1 MDDVL
6 TRLGA
11 VESDLSTIK
20 VDVSAIKAQIPYL
33 ATKSEVSDAK
43 NSIIQWAVGTTI
55 AATAAAGG
63 LAFTIAKFV
72 H

>member
-11 VESDLSTIK
+11 VA
-20 VDVSAIKAQIPYL
+20 DVSAIKAQIPYL
-33 ATKSEVSDAK
+33 ATKSDVSDLKA
-43 NSIIQWAVGTTI
+43 SIIQWLVGTTI
-55 AATAAAGG
+55 SAAA
-63 LAFTIAKFV
+63 LAFAIAKFV

>member
-6 TRLGA
+6 TRLGT

-20 VDVSAIKAQIPYL
+20 ADVSAIKAQIPYL

-43 NSIIQWAVGTTI
+43 SSIIQWMVGTTI
-55 AATAAAGG
+55 SVAA
-63 LAFTIAKFV
+63 LAFAIAKFV

>member
-20 VDVSAIKAQIPYL
+20 ADVSAIKAQIPCL

-43 NSIIQWAVGTTI
+43 TSIIQWMIGTTI
-55 AATAAAGG
+55 ATAGMAASV
-63 LAFTIAKFV
+63 AFAIAKFV

>member
-20 VDVSAIKAQIPYL
+20 ADVSAIKAQIPYL

-43 NSIIQWAVGTTI
+43 TSIIQWAVGTTI
-55 AATAAAGG
+55 ATAG
-63 LAFTIAKFV
+63 LVFAIAKFV